1 LEPSSTPPRHR
12 GSPEAIR
19 EAILTATIRLIG
31 RGGTAAVTH
40 RAIAAEAGVSLSSTT
55 YHFASKDEI
64 ISEALRRVAALEI
77 ENVAEQATALLEDLH
92 PEAFT
97 SALVGWLAEQ
107 LEGELLLVV
116 RAGYHLQ
123 LEAKDR
129 PELREIH
136 LEWAAAVQ
144 GVAEEVL
151 KRAGSAQPRADAHI
165 LATVLDGLRLE
176 EIASPRPG
184 AEQRLRP
191 VVGRL
196 LAALTSPPP

>member
-1 LEPSSTPPRHR
+1 MLATITDVSERQCLDEQL
-12 GSPEAIR
+12 GQAQKMEAIGQL
-19 EAILTATIRLIG
+19 ASGIAHDFSNMLTVVKGYCQLM
-31 RGGTAAVTH
+31 
-40 RAIAAEAGVSLSSTT
+40 
-55 YHFASKDEI
+55 
-64 ISEALRRVAALEI
+64 
-77 ENVAEQATALLEDLH
+77 LEDLH